1 MKRSYLLL
9 FAIYPVLIVLLLWAC
24 GGGSGSGSPG
34 SCGTEDTGVMLDPQI
49 TEGSRNVDAWADE
62 ISPGVYCGLTDS
74 TVTLTVNSR
83 LINPTTEVTP
93 GVLYVEKYTI
103 EYRRS
108 QDSIGAPPIENFT
121 GYHTIVMI
129 PPAGEEIKTYVT
141 TGIIL
146 VDLVR
151 KLQYANDIASPQ
163 YTSSETL
170 NNYTAIYTFE
180 GKNQYGAD
188 FCFKVQFNFEIGNY
202 ANCGQ

>member
-1 MKRSYLLL
+1 MKRSYFWL
-9 FAIYPVLIVLLLWAC
+9 FAIYPVIMVLLLWAC
-24 GGGSGSGSPG
+24 GGGSGSPG

-49 TEGSRNVDAWADE
+49 TEGSRNVDAWSDE
-62 ISPGVYCGLTDS
+62 ISEGVYCGLTDS
-74 TVTLTVNSR
+74 TVSLTVNSR

-93 GVLYVEKYTI
+93 GVMYVEKYTI

-108 QDSIGAPPIENFT
+108 NDSIGAPPIETFT

-141 TGIIL
+141 SNIIL

-151 KLQYANDIASPQ
+151 KIQYANDIESGQ
-163 YTSSETL
+163 YSSSSTL

-180 GKNQYGAD
+180 GKNQYGAE
-188 FCFKVQFNFEIGNY
+188 FCFKVEFNFEIGDY
-202 ANCGQ
+202 ANCGE